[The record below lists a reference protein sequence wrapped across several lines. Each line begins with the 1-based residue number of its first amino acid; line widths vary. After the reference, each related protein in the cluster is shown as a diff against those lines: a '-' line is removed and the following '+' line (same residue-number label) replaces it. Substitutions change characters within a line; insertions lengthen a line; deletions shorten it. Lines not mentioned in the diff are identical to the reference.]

1 MWKDKTGM
9 DRNGAQKDFGD
20 TKERKRRMKRGK
32 QDKATISV
40 RLTDEEHDVLRRLCA
55 LKKTSR
61 TGYLTNL
68 AANQAKKE
76 LLHYAVG
83 EYLESKASLS
93 ELAKKPGWTCLPLWM
108 KSLKLRERTNVQW
121 RDSYPQ

>member
-1 MWKDKTGM
+1 MK
-9 DRNGAQKDFGD
+9 
-20 TKERKRRMKRGK
+20 KRK
-32 QDKATISV
+32 QDKTTITV

-68 AANQAKKE
+68 AAVSWQ
-76 LLHYAVG
+76 
-83 EYLESKASLS
+83 
-93 ELAKKPGWTCLPLWM
+93 KKPGWTCLPLWM
-108 KSLKLRERTNVQW
+108 KSLELRERTNGQW

>member
-1 MWKDKTGM
+1 
-9 DRNGAQKDFGD
+9 
-20 TKERKRRMKRGK
+20 MKKGK
-32 QDKATISV
+32 QDKTTITV

-76 LLHYAVG
+76 LLLYAVG

-93 ELAKKPGWTCLPLWM
+93 ELAKKNPGWTCLPSWM
-108 KSLKLRERTNVQW
+108 KSLELRDRTNVQW
-121 RDSYPQ
+121 TGFYPQ